1 MAKRQESSI
10 CEYCG
15 RKYLK
20 CCFNRHHQKYCTSK
34 NCVIKRRQELQ
45 RWRYRRNYR
54 NDKNFADRERERC
67 RKGIRKRREDS
78 GENIPNRIL
87 TTGSPPMQIDMG
99 LLATGLLSQ
108 WIDSKDPTEVEEA
121 ARRLEKRGRQLA
133 IATLSLSGAPVLNS
147 F

>member
-20 CCFNRHHQKYCTSK
+20 CCFNKHHQKYCTSK
-34 NCVIKRRQELQ
+34 MCVIKRRQERQ
-45 RWRYRRNYR
+45 RQAYRRNYR

-67 RKGIRKRREDS
+67 REGIRKRREDAR
-78 GENIPNRIL
+78 ENIPNGIL
-87 TTGSPPMQIDMG
+87 ADSNMLMQIDMG

-108 WIDSKDPTEVEEA
+108 WIDSKDPTEVEAA
-121 ARRLEKRGRQLA
+121 ARQLEKRGQQLA
-133 IATLSLSGAPVLNS
+133 ISTVSVRGSGVLNN

>member
-34 NCVIKRRQELQ
+34 GCVIKRRQERQ
-45 RWRYRRNYR
+45 RRRYRRNYR

-67 RKGIRKRREDS
+67 REGICKRRGDTRRK
-78 GENIPNRIL
+78 IPGRIL
-87 TTGSPPMQIDMG
+87 ADSNVLMPIDMG

-108 WIDSKDPTEVEEA
+108 WIDSKDPTEVEAA

-133 IATLSLSGAPVLNS
+133 IATVSVHGSGVLNN